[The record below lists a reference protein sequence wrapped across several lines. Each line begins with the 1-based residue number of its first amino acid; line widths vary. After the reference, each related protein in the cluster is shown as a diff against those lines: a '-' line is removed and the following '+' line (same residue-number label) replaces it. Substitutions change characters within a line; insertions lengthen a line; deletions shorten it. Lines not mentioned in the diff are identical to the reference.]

1 MHDYKIFIISL
12 SSSINID
19 SLSNIVEKEK
29 GFPCIPT
36 ILCGVHMF
44 GRVGLLEH
52 RHLSKE
58 ISYIEVNKMH
68 LF

>member
-1 MHDYKIFIISL
+1 MHGYKVFIISL

-36 ILCGVHMF
+36 ILCGVHIF

-52 RHLSKE
+52 RHLSTE